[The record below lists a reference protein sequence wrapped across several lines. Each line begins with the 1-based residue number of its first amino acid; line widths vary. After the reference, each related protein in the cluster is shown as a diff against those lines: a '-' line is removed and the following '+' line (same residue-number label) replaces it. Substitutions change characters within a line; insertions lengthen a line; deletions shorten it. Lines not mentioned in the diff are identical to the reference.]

1 MKTKF
6 TLKVAKSG
14 SHLTVKPEEDE
25 QSAIIKFMEDNPDTD
40 ISEHFDLY
48 NGGAVYHLDKFDNE
62 SISIYCPSTE
72 EVYEFEGDILDRFRR
87 GKKLWLEII

>member
-25 QSAIIKFMEDNPDTD
+25 QSAIIKFMEEHADTD
-40 ISEHFDLY
+40 ISQHFDLY
-48 NGGAVYHLDKFDNE
+48 NGSTVYYLDKLDNE

-72 EVYEFEGDILDRFRR
+72 ECYSTTTDILGKFRAN
-87 GKKLWLEII
+87 KKLWLELV

>member
-25 QSAIIKFMEDNPDTD
+25 AAIIKFMEDNPDTD

-48 NGGAVYHLDKFDNE
+48 NGGTVYHLDKLDNE

-87 GKKLWLEII
+87 GKKLWLELI